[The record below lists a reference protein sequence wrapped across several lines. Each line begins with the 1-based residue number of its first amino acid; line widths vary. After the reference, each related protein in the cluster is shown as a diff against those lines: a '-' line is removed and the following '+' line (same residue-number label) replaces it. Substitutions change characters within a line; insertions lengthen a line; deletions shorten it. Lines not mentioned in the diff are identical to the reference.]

1 MIALSLSTTTVKMN
15 AKKRLNINRHLF
27 YETSHSPSLVDIV
40 GEEMLHKVT
49 DFCFIA
55 NPYYPDK
62 ELIKKMQDR
71 LPMLIKSYPSS
82 NPRQIQEQLA
92 KVLHVNPEYLLI
104 GNGASELIT
113 IIQREFIDDFAIPVP
128 TFSEYT
134 DKLRKQE
141 WAHLFQLK
149 PEEDYQLNLN
159 DYAEWIDENDI
170 TSALIINPGNPTGQL
185 IPLNEMILFLN
196 RMQHL
201 RLIIV
206 DESFMDFADE
216 DIPTLL
222 PHIKHHPNMIV
233 VRSMSKHCGVPGL
246 RLGYC
251 CTTNLE
257 LLKRLRQLTP
267 VWNVN
272 TLGEY
277 FISQLADT
285 DAEYQK
291 ARLKV
296 IRDVRF
302 LYEQL
307 KDINGFYTYKT
318 GSNFVLI
325 KVLCG
330 INATEL
336 QHILLEEYHLY
347 VRDCSNKVGIDNL
360 HIRVASQ
367 GERKDKLLIEALK
380 EISKKLIP
388 ES

>member
-1 MIALSLSTTTVKMN
+1 MN
-15 AKKRLNINRHLF
+15 PKKRLKINRHLF

-40 GEEMLHKVT
+40 GEEMLSKVT

-62 ELIKKMQDR
+62 HLINKIQER

-82 NPRQIQEQLA
+82 NPRQLQEQLA
-92 KVLHVNPEYLLI
+92 QVLHVNPEYILI

-113 IIQREFIDDFAIPVP
+113 IIQREFIDDFAIPIP

-134 DKLRKQE
+134 DKVKKLE
-141 WAHLFQLK
+141 WAQLFQLNPK
-149 PEEDYQLNLN
+149 KDYQLNL
-159 DYAEWIDENDI
+159 DEYAEWIDKNEI

-185 IPLNEMILFLN
+185 ISLNDMILFLN

-206 DESFMDFADE
+206 DESFMDFASE

-222 PHIKHHPNMIV
+222 PHIKHHPNVII

-251 CTTNLE
+251 CTANQD

-272 TLGEY
+272 TLAEY

-285 DAEYQK
+285 DKEYQI

-302 LYEQL
+302 LYSEL
-307 KDINGFYTYKT
+307 KDIKGFFTYPT

-325 KVLCG
+325 KIECG
-330 INATEL
+330 LTATDL
-336 QHILLEEYHLY
+336 QHILLEDYHLY
-347 VRDCSNKVGIDNL
+347 VRDCSNKAGMDNY

-367 GERKDKLLIEALK
+367 GKRKDKLLIAALK
-380 EISKKLIP
+380 EISERMEEK
-388 ES
+388 

>member
-1 MIALSLSTTTVKMN
+1 MN
-15 AKKRLNINRHLF
+15 SKKRLKINRHLF

-40 GEEMLHKVT
+40 GEEMLSKVI

-55 NPYYPDK
+55 NPYYPHK
-62 ELIKKMQDR
+62 QLIKKIQER
-71 LPMLIKSYPSS
+71 LPILIKSYPSS
-82 NPRQIQEQLA
+82 NSKQLQESLS
-92 KVLHVNPEYLLI
+92 KVLHVNPDHILI

-134 DKLRKQE
+134 DKLRRQE
-141 WAHLFQLK
+141 WANLYQLDPQK
-149 PEEDYQLNLN
+149 NYQLNLN
-159 DYAEWIDENDI
+159 DYAEWIDENEI

-222 PHIKHHPNMIV
+222 PHIKHHPNVIV

-251 CTTNLE
+251 CTANQD
-257 LLKRLRQLTP
+257 LLKRLRLLTP

-272 TLGEY
+272 TLAEY
-277 FISQLADT
+277 FISQLPETND
-285 DAEYQK
+285 EYQK

-296 IRDVRF
+296 IKDVRL
-302 LYEQL
+302 LYHEL
-307 KDINGFYTYKT
+307 KDLKGFYTYPT

-325 KVLCG
+325 KILCG
-330 INATEL
+330 LTASEL
-336 QHILLEEYHLY
+336 QQILLEEYHLY
-347 VRDCSNKVGIDNL
+347 VRDCSNKIGIDNL

-367 GERKDKLLIEALK
+367 GKQKDKLLIEALK
-380 EISKKLIP
+380 EIS
-388 ES
+388 ERF

>member
-1 MIALSLSTTTVKMN
+1 MKS
-15 AKKRLNINRHLF
+15 KRRLKINRHLF

-40 GEEMLHKVT
+40 GEEMLPEVT

-62 ELIKKMQDR
+62 NLIKKIQER
-71 LPMLIKSYPSS
+71 LPVLIKSYPSS
-82 NPRQIQEQLA
+82 NPRISQEYLS
-92 KVLHVNPEYLLI
+92 KVLNVNPDHLLI

-113 IIQREFIDDFAIPVP
+113 IIQKEFIDDFAIPVP

-134 DKLRKQE
+134 EKLRNQKH
-141 WAHLFQLK
+141 AHL
-149 PEEDYQLNLN
+149 YQLDPENNYQLVLN
-159 DYAEWIDENDI
+159 DYAEWIDQHSI

-185 IPLNEMILFLN
+185 ISLNEMIVFLN

-206 DESFMDFADE
+206 DESFMDFAAE

-222 PHIKHHPNMIV
+222 PHIKHHPNVII

-251 CTTNLE
+251 CTANLE
-257 LLKRLRQLTP
+257 LLKRLKTMTP
-267 VWNVN
+267 VWNIN
-272 TLGEY
+272 TLAEY
-277 FISQLADT
+277 FITQLPDT
-285 DAEYQK
+285 DSVYQK

-302 LYEQL
+302 LYDEL
-307 KDINGFYTYKT
+307 KDIEGFFVYPT
-318 GSNFVLI
+318 GSNFLLI
-325 KVLCG
+325 KILCG
-330 INATEL
+330 MNATEL
-336 QHILLEEYHLY
+336 QQILLEEYHLY
-347 VRDCSNKVGIDNL
+347 VRDCSNKAGMDDL

-367 GERKDKLLIEALK
+367 GKQKDKLLIAALK
-380 EISKKLIP
+380 EISGKIK
-388 ES
+388 

>member
-1 MIALSLSTTTVKMN
+1 MFS
-15 AKKRLNINRHLF
+15 KKRLKINRHLF

-40 GEEMLHKVT
+40 GEEMLPNVT

-62 ELIKKMQDR
+62 HLTKKLQDR
-71 LPMLIKSYPSS
+71 LPMLMKSYPSS
-82 NPRQIQEQLA
+82 NPRLTQEYLA
-92 KVLHVNPEYLLI
+92 QVLHVNPEQLLI

-113 IIQREFIDDFAIPVP
+113 IIQKEFIDDFAIPVP

-134 DKLRKQE
+134 EKLKKQE
-141 WAHLFQLK
+141 CAHLFQLP
-149 PEEDYQLNLN
+149 PEKNYQLDLN
-159 DYAEWIDENDI
+159 EYAQWIDDNSI

-185 IPLNEMILFLN
+185 LSLQDMIVFLN

-206 DESFMDFADE
+206 DESFMDFAAE

-222 PHIKHHPNMIV
+222 PHVKHHPNVII

-251 CTTNLE
+251 CTANME
-257 LLKRLRQLTP
+257 LLKRLRALTP
-267 VWNVN
+267 VWNIN
-272 TLGEY
+272 TVAEY
-277 FISQLADT
+277 FVSQLPDT

-291 ARLKV
+291 ARLHV
-296 IRDVRF
+296 ISDVRY
-302 LYEQL
+302 LYHEL
-307 KDINGFYTYKT
+307 CNIDGFFAYPT
-318 GSNFVLI
+318 GSNFILVKI
-325 KVLCG
+325 QCG
-330 INATEL
+330 MTATEL

-347 VRDCSNKVGIDNL
+347 VRDCSNKAGMDNY

-367 GERKDKLLIEALK
+367 GMAKDKLLIAALQ
-380 EISKKLIP
+380 EISKHRIQ
-388 ES
+388 

>member
-1 MIALSLSTTTVKMN
+1 MRS
-15 AKKRLNINRHLF
+15 KKRLKINRHLF

-40 GEEMLHKVT
+40 GEEMLPKVT

-62 ELIKKMQDR
+62 QLTKKIQER

-82 NPRQIQEQLA
+82 NPRITQEYLSQ
-92 KVLHVNPEYLLI
+92 VLHVNPDHLLI

-113 IIQREFIDDFAIPVP
+113 IIQKEFIDDFAIPVP

-134 DKLRKQE
+134 EKLRKQE
-141 WAHLFQLK
+141 CAHLFQLDPDK
-149 PEEDYQLNLN
+149 QYQLDLN
-159 DYAEWIDENDI
+159 EYARWIDEKGI
-170 TSALIINPGNPTGQL
+170 SSALIINPGNPTGQL
-185 IPLNEMILFLN
+185 LPLNDMIIFLN

-206 DESFMDFADE
+206 DESFMDFAAE

-222 PHIKHHPNMIV
+222 PHIKHHPNVII

-251 CTTNLE
+251 CTANME
-257 LLKRLRQLTP
+257 LLKRLRLLTP
-267 VWNVN
+267 VWNIN
-272 TLGEY
+272 TLAEY
-277 FISQLADT
+277 FVSQLPDT

-291 ARLKV
+291 ARLRV
-296 IRDVRF
+296 IKDVRF
-302 LYEQL
+302 LYDELQTI
-307 KDINGFYTYKT
+307 DGFFAYPT

-325 KVLCG
+325 KILCG
-330 INATEL
+330 ITATEL

-347 VRDCSNKVGIDNL
+347 VRDCSNKAGMDDL

-367 GERKDKLLIEALK
+367 GKRKDKLLIAALK
-380 EISKKLIP
+380 EISK
-388 ES
+388 ER

>member
-1 MIALSLSTTTVKMN
+1 MN
-15 AKKRLNINRHLF
+15 PKKRLKINRHLF

-40 GEEMLHKVT
+40 GEEMLSKVT

-62 ELIKKMQDR
+62 HLINKIQER

-82 NPRQIQEQLA
+82 NPRQLQEQLA
-92 KVLHVNPEYLLI
+92 QVLHVNPEYILI

-113 IIQREFIDDFAIPVP
+113 IIQREFIDDFAIPIP

-134 DKLRKQE
+134 DKVRKQE
-141 WAHLFQLK
+141 WAQLFQLDPK
-149 PEEDYQLNLN
+149 KNYQLDLN
-159 DYAEWIDENDI
+159 EYAEWIDENEI

-185 IPLNEMILFLN
+185 ISLNDMILFLN

-206 DESFMDFADE
+206 DESFMDFASE

-222 PHIKHHPNMIV
+222 PHIKHHPNVII

-251 CTTNLE
+251 CTANQD

-272 TLGEY
+272 TLAEY
-277 FISQLADT
+277 FISQLGDT
-285 DAEYQK
+285 DEEYQI

-296 IRDVRF
+296 IRDIRF
-302 LYEQL
+302 LYSEL
-307 KDINGFYTYKT
+307 KDIKGFFTYPT

-325 KVLCG
+325 KIECG
-330 INATEL
+330 LTATDL
-336 QHILLEEYHLY
+336 QHILLEDYHLY
-347 VRDCSNKVGIDNL
+347 VRDCSNKAGMDNC

-367 GERKDKLLIEALK
+367 GKRKDKFLIAALK
-380 EISKKLIP
+380 EISEKMEEK
-388 ES
+388 

>member
-1 MIALSLSTTTVKMN
+1 MN
-15 AKKRLNINRHLF
+15 PKKRLKINRHLF

-40 GEEMLHKVT
+40 GEEMLSKVT

-62 ELIKKMQDR
+62 HLINRIQER

-82 NPRQIQEQLA
+82 NPRQLQEQLA
-92 KVLHVNPEYLLI
+92 QVLHVNPEYILI

-113 IIQREFIDDFAIPVP
+113 IIQREFIDDFAIPIP

-134 DKLRKQE
+134 DKVKKQE
-141 WAHLFQLK
+141 WAQLFQLNPK
-149 PEEDYQLNLN
+149 KDYQLDLN
-159 DYAEWIDENDI
+159 EYAEWIDQNEI

-185 IPLNEMILFLN
+185 ISLNEMILFLN

-206 DESFMDFADE
+206 DESFMDFAAE

-222 PHIKHHPNMIV
+222 PHIKHHPNVIV

-251 CTTNLE
+251 CTANQD

-272 TLGEY
+272 TLAEY

-285 DAEYQK
+285 DEEYQI

-296 IRDVRF
+296 IRDIRS
-302 LYEQL
+302 LYGEL
-307 KDINGFYTYKT
+307 KDIKGFFTYPT

-325 KVLCG
+325 KIECG
-330 INATEL
+330 LTATDL

-347 VRDCSNKVGIDNL
+347 VRDCSNKAGMDNY

-367 GERKDKLLIEALK
+367 GKRKDKLLIAALK
-380 EISKKLIP
+380 EISGKMEEK
-388 ES
+388 

>member
-1 MIALSLSTTTVKMN
+1 MN
-15 AKKRLNINRHLF
+15 EKKPIRINRHLF
-27 YETSHSPSLVDIV
+27 YETSHSPSLMDIV
-40 GEEMLHKVT
+40 GEKMLPKVT

-62 ELIKKMQDR
+62 KLMARIQER
-71 LPMLIKSYPSS
+71 LPILIKSYPSS
-82 NPRQIQEQLA
+82 NPRIMQDCLS
-92 KVLHVNPEYLLI
+92 KVLHVNPEHLLI

-113 IIQREFIDDFAIPVP
+113 IIQKEFIDDFAIPIP

-134 DKLRKQE
+134 EKLRKQE
-141 WAHLFQLK
+141 CAHLFQLDPK
-149 PEEDYQLNLN
+149 KQYQLDLN
-159 DYAEWIDENDI
+159 EYAEWIDQQKI

-185 IPLNEMILFLN
+185 IPLKDMIHFLN

-222 PHIKHHPNMIV
+222 PHIKHHPNVII

-251 CTTNLE
+251 CTANSE
-257 LLKRLRQLTP
+257 LLKRLRPFTP
-267 VWNVN
+267 VWNIN
-272 TLGEY
+272 TLAEY
-277 FISQLADT
+277 FISQLPDT
-285 DAEYQK
+285 DSEYQK

-302 LYEQL
+302 LYTEL
-307 KDINGFYTYKT
+307 KDVKGFFTYPT

-330 INATEL
+330 ITATEL
-336 QHILLEEYHLY
+336 QQILLEDYHLY
-347 VRDCSNKVGIDNL
+347 VRDCSNKAGMDNY

-367 GERKDKLLIEALK
+367 GKRKDKLLIAALK
-380 EISKKLIP
+380 EISEKNTISK
-388 ES
+388 

>member
-1 MIALSLSTTTVKMN
+1 MMN
-15 AKKRLNINRHLF
+15 PKKRLKINRHLF

-40 GEEMLHKVT
+40 GEEMLSKVT

-62 ELIKKMQDR
+62 HLINKIQER

-82 NPRQIQEQLA
+82 NPRQLQEQLA
-92 KVLHVNPEYLLI
+92 QVLHVNPEYILI

-113 IIQREFIDDFAIPVP
+113 IIQREFIDDFAIPIP

-134 DKLRKQE
+134 DKVKKLE
-141 WAHLFQLK
+141 WAQLFQLNPK
-149 PEEDYQLNLN
+149 KDYQLNL
-159 DYAEWIDENDI
+159 DEYAEWIDKNEI

-185 IPLNEMILFLN
+185 ISLNDMILFLN

-206 DESFMDFADE
+206 DESFMDFASE

-222 PHIKHHPNMIV
+222 PHIKHHPNVII

-251 CTTNLE
+251 CTANQD

-272 TLGEY
+272 TLAEY

-285 DAEYQK
+285 DKEYQI

-302 LYEQL
+302 LYSEL
-307 KDINGFYTYKT
+307 KDIKGFFTYPT

-325 KVLCG
+325 KIECG
-330 INATEL
+330 LTATDL
-336 QHILLEEYHLY
+336 QHILLEDYHLY
-347 VRDCSNKVGIDNL
+347 VRDCSNKAGMDNY

-367 GERKDKLLIEALK
+367 GKRKDKLLIAALK
-380 EISKKLIP
+380 EISERMEEK
-388 ES
+388 